1 LRGEVNMSNSDI
13 VALVE
18 ELEGL
23 GVKFT
28 VVPRLDGS
36 LRLNTWRTQNA
47 WPNRE
52 RINRLLAERIESAP
66 EVAAQIAEWVSRRS
80 AEAVSDS
87 SPG

>member
-1 LRGEVNMSNSDI
+1 MSNSEI

-28 VVPRLDGS
+28 VVPRMDGS
-36 LRLNTWRTQNA
+36 LRLNTWRMQNS
-47 WPNRE
+47 WEHRE

-66 EVAAQIAEWVSRRS
+66 EVAAQIAELISRR
-80 AEAVSDS
+80 ATEAVSGS
-87 SPG
+87 SRG